1 MVFVLIYAAAA
12 ITVFIAVINRSTQDI
27 TIGDFVVAII
37 ASIFAPVA
45 IWVFLVLLYEK
56 NKNTVI
62 IKREK

>member
-1 MVFVLIYAAAA
+1 MVFGLIYAAAA
-12 ITVFIAVINRSTQDI
+12 ITVFVAVINRSTQDI
-27 TIGDFVVAII
+27 TVGDFMVAIV

-45 IWVFLVLLYEK
+45 IWVLLVLFYEK